1 MASDFAVLRRKSLR
15 NCRPPATVRVVSAPQ
30 PLLKHPPPPG
40 ATGPGPLP
48 PLSCLR
54 RASTEARVAPG
65 NAGLR
70 IVFIALRTLPIA
82 PVALWATSVYATS
95 SGTAEQGVPESN
107 VVVSSSVL
115 PSIEILPQQN
125 SINGSCGGASFD
137 VNTFIRVDSQ
147 ASADVRL
154 ASAGIGTIEEF
165 TDETGSNVGAF
176 TGPYPSFH
184 IPAFGGGLAPNTLI
198 QLTITTYTG
207 HGLSGSVSYS
217 SSMLFNC
224 TTGTILNLTA
234 SAPGVPPPIP
244 ALNDVALAAMAAILA
259 LLATTALGRRRP

>member
-1 MASDFAVLRRKSLR
+1 M
-15 NCRPPATVRVVSAPQ
+15 
-30 PLLKHPPPPG
+30 
-40 ATGPGPLP
+40 
-48 PLSCLR
+48 
-54 RASTEARVAPG
+54 
-65 NAGLR
+65 
-70 IVFIALRTLPIA
+70 
-82 PVALWATSVYATS
+82 
-95 SGTAEQGVPESN
+95 
-107 VVVSSSVL
+107 
-115 PSIEILPQQN
+115 
-125 SINGSCGGASFD
+125 
-137 VNTFIRVDSQ
+137 
-147 ASADVRL
+147 RL